1 MGIFTSF
8 SPRQIVPIDSTLN
21 EVYVLR
27 CLQRSV
33 KQADPAFLTSAL
45 HAVAFAVQHYYA
57 VKDVTADVLLDT
69 LVPVI
74 HTKCRPTKLQ
84 RALLRL
90 QETIHDDANGV
101 TGFSLCI
108 FHSATLTQPT
118 GYAL

>member
-1 MGIFTSF
+1 MGIFTFF
-8 SPRQIVPIDSTLN
+8 SPCKIVPIDSTLN

-33 KQADPAFLTSAL
+33 NKADPSFLTSAL
-45 HAVAFAVQHYYA
+45 QALAFAVQHFYS

-74 HTKCRPTKLQ
+74 HTKCHATKLH

-90 QETIHDDANGV
+90 QESLYDDSNGV

-108 FHSATLTQPT
+108 FQSATLTSPQC
-118 GYAL
+118 YAS